1 MASLT
6 LRRVG
11 GSVVATIPKTLLELL
26 NAKEGDTVEY
36 TFDDGKLIIESRQ
49 KRRRT
54 LPKYD
59 LNQLLEEQKLIQAE
73 LDKTEVGS
81 TQSPPGVSYYED
93 F

>member
-59 LNQLLEEQKLIQAE
+59 LNQLLE
-73 LDKTEVGS
+73 
-81 TQSPPGVSYYED
+81 SPSKKNLPSESPRKRFQD
-93 F
+93 

>member
-1 MASLT
+1 M
-6 LRRVG
+6 LR
-11 GSVVATIPKTLLELL
+11 PKSKSKLFWTAVIE
-26 NAKEGDTVEY
+26 N

-73 LDKTEVGS
+73 LDKDRSWLHAKPAGGELL
-81 TQSPPGVSYYED
+81 
-93 F
+93 

>member
-49 KRRRT
+49 RS
-54 LPKYD
+54 
-59 LNQLLEEQKLIQAE
+59 AE
-73 LDKTEVGS
+73 HF
-81 TQSPPGVSYYED
+81 QNMI
-93 F
+93 

>member
-36 TFDDGKLIIESRQ
+36 TFDDGKLIIESKQ
-49 KRRRT
+49 KKRRK

-59 LNQLLEEQKLIQAE
+59 LSQLLEEQYVFLKS
-73 LDKTEVGS
+73 KKV
-81 TQSPPGVSYYED
+81 YEFRIGNKMD
-93 F
+93 R

>member
-49 KRRRT
+49 KNT
-54 LPKYD
+54 S
-59 LNQLLEEQKLIQAE
+59 EI
-73 LDKTEVGS
+73 
-81 TQSPPGVSYYED
+81 
-93 F
+93 